1 MRQRRI
7 PEIEQETLSAS
18 FILKVAHSILV
29 LQVCSFALFV
39 AHKFHI
45 NFLEETEG
53 EKVEKSESRD
63 FLLPRRPCPPTAL
76 DAHITKISS
85 QSCHTFPILLK
96 GRNFL
101 LRRRKL

>member
-53 EKVEKSESRD
+53 EKVEKVEKLREIFF
-63 FLLPRRPCPPTAL
+63 FLVHVHPQLSVLT
-76 DAHITKISS
+76 
-85 QSCHTFPILLK
+85 
-96 GRNFL
+96 
-101 LRRRKL
+101 